1 MEPKIGRAWTRG
13 VVADKSQWTA
23 GSSGGESSGP
33 GFIGE
38 RRSTMIFTFLTW
50 AIRRTGQVIHRG
62 DLGGAWLWIRWIWG
76 VCGAQPAAEE
86 PRAARTQSRAHH
98 RPGQEGR
105 ARALGTPALRGAAR
119 RAAPETAR
127 AGAVLRRRPLAGGGA
142 EGPPPAWRRRRRRP
156 PQPNMAMHNKA
167 APPQIPDT
175 RRELAELV
183 KRKQELAVRGRA
195 RGRWVRAP
203 RPPLP
208 PGLGPIAP
216 GRYSPGATRR
226 PGARRPEAGCA
237 FRGPLT
243 ARLAGSAA
251 RERERE
257 RQGRA
262 PGLGGGARSGGGERG
277 RGRRGRGGGM
287 APGVGASVWKL
298 EEGECL

>member
-119 RAAPETAR
+119 RGAR
-127 AGAVLRRRPLAGGGA
+127 LRKPRAQAQCCAGAPWRAAAQRDRPQPGA
-142 EGPPPAWRRRRRRP
+142 AAAAARLSPTWRCTTRRRRRRSR
-156 PQPNMAMHNKA
+156 
-167 APPQIPDT
+167 T
-175 RRELAELV
+175 
-183 KRKQELAVRGRA
+183 
-195 RGRWVRAP
+195 
-203 RPPLP
+203 
-208 PGLGPIAP
+208 PG
-216 GRYSPGATRR
+216 
-226 PGARRPEAGCA
+226 
-237 FRGPLT
+237 
-243 ARLAGSAA
+243 GS
-251 RERERE
+251 
-257 RQGRA
+257 
-262 PGLGGGARSGGGERG
+262 
-277 RGRRGRGGGM
+277 
-287 APGVGASVWKL
+287 
-298 EEGECL
+298 